1 MGGTGLGTILGT
13 RIRARREAMGW
24 SQARLAEAVDLT
36 PNYLGSLE
44 RGEALPTVQT
54 LVVLAKALDASPA
67 DLLGSVSASEKWLDR
82 LITIARTLSPA
93 QQPLSLLAL
102 AETVATYE
110 PVGPPKKGPARP
122 RAKARKT
129 QTRRRP
135 VS

>member
-24 SQARLAEAVDLT
+24 SQAKLAEAVELT

-54 LVVLAKALDASPA
+54 LVVLAKALNTSPA
-67 DLLGSVSASEKWLDR
+67 DLLGSVSAPEEWLDR

-93 QQPLSLLAL
+93 QQPLLVAL
-102 AETVATYE
+102 AETMATYE
-110 PVGPPKKGPARP
+110 PVAPLKKRP
-122 RAKARKT
+122 
-129 QTRRRP
+129 TRRRAKRRRP
-135 VS
+135 